1 MLEIDPKELF
11 LQDLDKKLWKF
22 ENYRD
27 TFRIRK
33 IKTYNQSLSE
43 DEWTT
48 IKSILEENIFVVQVT
63 PFRFGFTCGIH
74 IIKIIEPI
82 YPGIPFEFEN
92 ILSLESYHLPG
103 NNTNGDKSVGFDEG
117 WEKFSPFFNNSKNIE
132 LLKRV
137 GLEIP
142 KSKEYYEY

>member
-1 MLEIDPKELF
+1 MFKELF
-11 LQDLDKKLWKF
+11 LRDLDKKLWKF
-22 ENYRD
+22 GNYLIKNK
-27 TFRIRK
+27 TKKVK
-33 IKTYNQSLSE
+33 IFNRSLSE
-43 DEWTT
+43 NEWSEL
-48 IKSILEENIFVVQVT
+48 KLILQENIFAVEVAT
-63 PFRFGFTCGIH
+63 CRFGFTCGIN
-74 IIKIIEPI
+74 IIKIIEPS
-82 YPGIPFEFEN
+82 YPLLPFEFEN

-103 NNTNGDKSVGFDEG
+103 SNISFNEG